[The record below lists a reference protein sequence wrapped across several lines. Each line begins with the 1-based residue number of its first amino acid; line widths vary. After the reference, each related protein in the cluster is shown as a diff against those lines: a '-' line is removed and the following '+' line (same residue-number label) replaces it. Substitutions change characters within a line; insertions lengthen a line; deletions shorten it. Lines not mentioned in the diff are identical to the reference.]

1 VWKDASD
8 RELMCSVRD
17 HADMGA
23 FEALVKRWEGRLGTL
38 LVRLTGN
45 MQCACDLRQETFL
58 RVWKSAGTYKEAFAF
73 STWVTR
79 IAVNL
84 ARSNAAKESRA
95 NHTNGNGH
103 NESPGHL
110 DWVDNAAALEAG
122 DQTESLR
129 GILGR
134 LPAAE
139 KELLLL
145 RFQMELSYPEIA
157 ETLGIPETTVK
168 SRMTVLLRRLRDTLT
183 ESGLQRSDLTL

>member
-1 VWKDASD
+1 M
-8 RELMCSVRD
+8 R
-17 HADMGA
+17 A
-23 FEALVKRWEGRLGTL
+23 FEVLVERWEGRLGTL

-58 RVWKSAGTYKEAFAF
+58 RVWKSAATYKDAFAF

-84 ARSNAAKESRA
+84 ARNNAAKESRG
-95 NHTNGNGH
+95 NYGNGNGH
-103 NESPGHL
+103 HESPWHV

-129 GILGR
+129 GLLGR

-145 RFQMELSYPEIA
+145 RFQMDLSYPEIS

-168 SRMTVLLRRLRDTLT
+168 SRMTVLLRRLRGTLT
-183 ESGLQRSDLTL
+183 ESGFQRSDLTL